1 MSDGTALRLYA
12 HSVGPAEIP
21 ELLSRIPAIC
31 AQNHAGNANGVTIA

>member
-12 HSVGPAEIP
+12 HSVGPAEVP

-31 AQNHAGNANGVTIA
+31 AQNHEGKTNHVTIS